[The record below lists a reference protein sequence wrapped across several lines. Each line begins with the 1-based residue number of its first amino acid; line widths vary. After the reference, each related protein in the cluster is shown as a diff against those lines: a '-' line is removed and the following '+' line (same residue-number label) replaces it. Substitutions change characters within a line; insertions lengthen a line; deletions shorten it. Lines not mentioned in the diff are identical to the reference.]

1 VSASSEVAYL
11 ARALKAPRIPSP
23 ARALAERARE
33 GGWDY
38 RASRCGD
45 VSGGQP
51 AKTHGD
57 RALVKRARFPQVRRS
72 TTFDFTFQRSVKRA
86 HPFRVR
92 RLADL

>member
-1 VSASSEVAYL
+1 MSQEVS
-11 ARALKAPRIPSP
+11 
-23 ARALAERARE
+23 
-33 GGWDY
+33 
-38 RASRCGD
+38 
-45 VSGGQP
+45 QH
-51 AKTHGD
+51 KTHGD